1 MAEIKHS
8 EKQDTYSAVVRNSA
22 AVILVLL
29 SAFSLS
35 SQDDPAK
42 TQNRKKIELVYADE
56 DVMIREEQTDTDVHH
71 IIGNVKFRMNESTL
85 TCDSAH
91 YMPEK
96 MQIIAFSRAHI
107 EQGDTLDLYG
117 NYMFYDGK
125 IDIADVM
132 GDVELIDKETHL
144 YTSAIKY
151 DVKNQVANY
160 DKRGRITNGD
170 KTLTSIIGVYYVNQ
184 NLFHFKDSVKVVNPD
199 YVMTSDTMNY
209 NTETETVHFTG
220 PSEVRGD
227 SIYMYCE
234 RGWYDTKSKNSAIWR
249 NALIDNFKNR
259 LRGDSLFYND
269 STGFGEGYR
278 NVIIDD
284 TASNVFIQGNYALY
298 NKYPEKYFMTDR
310 AVFVQVTNDDSLFL
324 HADTLTAITVK
335 KDSLTDY
342 KLVKAY
348 YKCRIFSKDIQAMC
362 DSLTFSF
369 QDTVI
374 KLYDNPVI
382 WSEQNQLTADSMS
395 LFTKNQQTDK
405 LELYNASFVTS
416 RIDTVRFNQIKG
428 DNLTAYFKD
437 DEVYKI
443 DIKGNGESIYYLI
456 DGEELA
462 GLNKSKS
469 ANIQILINEGQVTDV
484 IEEQNPTGII
494 DPPQQ
499 LNPKEPKLEG
509 FRWLDMYRPRKKEDI
524 FRKTEKPVIIKDRNT
539 KN

>member
-8 EKQDTYSAVVRNSA
+8 EKSVTSSAVVRNSA

-42 TQNRKKIELVYADE
+42 MQNRKKIELVYADE
-56 DVMIREEQTDTDVHH
+56 DVVIREEQTDIDVHH
-71 IIGNVKFRMNESTL
+71 IIGNVKFRMDESTL

-91 YMPEK
+91 WLPDK
-96 MQIIAFSRAHI
+96 MQVTAFSRAHI

-144 YTSAIKY
+144 YTSSIKY

-284 TASNVFIQGNYALY
+284 TASNVYIQGNYALY

-416 RIDTVRFNQIKG
+416 RLDTVRFNQIKG

-524 FRKTEKPVIIKDRNT
+524 FRKTEKPVIIQDRNT